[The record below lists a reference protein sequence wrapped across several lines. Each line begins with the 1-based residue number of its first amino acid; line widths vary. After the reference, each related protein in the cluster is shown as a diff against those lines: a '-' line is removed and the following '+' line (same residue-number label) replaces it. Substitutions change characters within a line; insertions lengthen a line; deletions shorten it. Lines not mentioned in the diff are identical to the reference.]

1 MRTLPLFS
9 LLGAACTLS
18 AICAARTAAA
28 SPSAAGSAFVVDT
41 GRVAVEGG
49 TLYYETRGSGPPV
62 VLLHGGGLD
71 HTMWDPQVEALARS
85 YRVIRFDARGH
96 GRSTAR
102 MPPFS
107 MTEDVRR
114 VLDHL
119 GVERAHLVGLS
130 MGGGMAFDFATAYPA
145 RTITLTLVSTSGPPP
160 GVPIPPGS
168 PPQLTEEAGRAR
180 LRALPMP
187 RLFIVG
193 RRDSPGV
200 LTVAERVEAEVPEVL
215 VERIAQGEHLVNRD
229 APGKFNQVLLEF
241 LRRYHHGRA

>member
-9 LLGAACTLS
+9 LLGAACALS
-18 AICAARTAAA
+18 GICAARTAAA
-28 SPSAAGSAFVVDT
+28 SPSAGNAFAIDT

-71 HTMWDPQVEALARS
+71 LSMWDPQMEALARS

-107 MTEDVRR
+107 MHEDLRR

-130 MGGGMAFDFATAYPA
+130 MGGGTAFDFATAYPA
-145 RTITLTLVSTSGPPP
+145 RTLTLTLVSTSGPPP
-160 GVPIPPGS
+160 GVPVPPGT

-187 RLFIVG
+187 RALIVG
-193 RRDSPGV
+193 RGDSRSV
-200 LTVAERVEAEVPEVL
+200 LAVAERVEAEVPEVL

-229 APGKFNQVLLEF
+229 APAKFNQVLLRF
-241 LRRYHHGRA
+241 LRRNRD